1 MLKSLNCEQSGAQPA
16 ILIEL
21 KATVGLFSTNTVAVV
36 DDVQLRF
43 VPVTLYVV
51 VALGETTKGLRLELV
66 FQL

>member
-1 MLKSLNCEQSGAQPA
+1 MVKSLNCAQSGAQPA
-16 ILIEL
+16 ILFEL
-21 KATVGLFSTNTVAVV
+21 KEIVGLATTTTFAVV
-36 DDVQLRF
+36 EDEQLRF